1 MADYSYV
8 RISSLDQNEDR
19 QMLAMYELG
28 IPANCIFTDKQSGKD
43 FRRPAWQSLTNKLE
57 QGDLLY
63 LHSIDRL
70 GRNYEEILNWWRILT
85 KEKGVDIV
93 VLDMPLLNT
102 RQDKDLLGTLIA
114 DLVLSLLSYVAHNE
128 RIAIRS
134 RQAEGIAAAKVRG
147 VRFGRPITKPPDDF
161 VTLIEQWENGEMTVD
176 SILKQTGLKTST
188 FYRRLREHRHMESKK
203 ITVES
208 AMTRQLDI

>member
-19 QMLAMYELG
+19 QMLAMHKLG
-28 IPANCIFTDKQSGKD
+28 IPASCIFTDKQSGKD
-43 FRRPAWQSLTNKLE
+43 FLRPAWQSLTNKLE

-102 RQDKDLLGTLIA
+102 RQDRDLLGTLIA

-134 RQAEGIAAAKVRG
+134 RQAEGIAAAKMRG
-147 VRFGRPITKPPDDF
+147 VRFGRPIKKPPADF
-161 VTLIEQWENGEMTVD
+161 VMLVEQWENGNMTVD
-176 SILKQTGLKTST
+176 SVLEQTGLKAST
-188 FYRRLREHRHMESKK
+188 FYRRLREHRNMERKK
-203 ITVES
+203 
-208 AMTRQLDI
+208 